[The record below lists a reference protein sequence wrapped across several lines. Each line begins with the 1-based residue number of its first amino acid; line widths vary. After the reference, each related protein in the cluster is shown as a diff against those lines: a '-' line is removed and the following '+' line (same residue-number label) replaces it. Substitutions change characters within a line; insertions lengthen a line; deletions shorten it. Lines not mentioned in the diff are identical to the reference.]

1 MISSFKFMIF
11 DFKHIVV
18 LCLLSFSAAV
28 FSPAKAQEI
37 NCTVTVNSDQIE
49 GSNKQV
55 YETLKAAIEE
65 YMNQNRWTNMTYA
78 EQEKIECSMLI
89 VVKSV
94 NGNSYNCEMTL
105 QSRRPVYGTTY
116 TTPILNFKDN
126 AFNFTYQEFDRI
138 EWQQNQFTTNLT
150 AMLAYYCYLIIG
162 HDQDSFQR
170 LGGTPYFEICEQI
183 VSACQSA
190 TMDNIEQKGWL
201 AFDSNRNRYALI
213 NNLLDEAFKKYRN
226 FYYEYH
232 RLGLDE
238 MSGNVANG
246 RARIAE
252 GLPVLKEAYRARP
265 ATYVINTFLDA
276 KADELVDIFKKGT
289 DKEKKTVYD
298 LLTDIDPTRQATYD
312 RMNEN

>member
-1 MISSFKFMIF
+1 MIC
-11 DFKHIVV
+11 DLRYIVLG
-18 LCLLSFSAAV
+18 LCSLWFVSAG
-28 FSPAKAQEI
+28 AQEL
-37 NCTVTVNSDQIE
+37 NCTVTINSDQIE

-55 YETLKAAIEE
+55 YETLKQGIEE
-65 YMNQNRWTNMTYA
+65 YMNQNRWTNMTFA
-78 EQEKIECSMLI
+78 ETEKIECSMLI
-89 VVKSV
+89 VVKQV
-94 NGNSYNCEMTL
+94 LGNSYSCEMTL

-116 TTPILNFKDN
+116 TTPLLNFKDN

-162 HDQDSFQR
+162 HDLDSYQR
-170 LGGTPYFEICEQI
+170 LGGTPCFRMCEEI
-183 VSACQSA
+183 VNACQSA
-190 TMDNIEQKGWL
+190 SMEGSEQKGWL

-213 NNLLDEAFKKYRN
+213 NNLQDEAFKKYRN

-238 MSGNVANG
+238 MSGNVTNG

-276 KADELVDIFKKGT
+276 KADELVDIFRKGT
-289 DKEKKTVYD
+289 DKEKKEVYD
-298 LLTDIDPTRQATYD
+298 LLIDIDPTRQNTYD
-312 RMNEN
+312 RMNE

>member
-1 MISSFKFMIF
+1 MRVIRFIF
-11 DFKHIVV
+11 AI
-18 LCLLSFSAAV
+18 CLLSLSTAV
-28 FSPAKAQEI
+28 LIPIKAQEI

-55 YETLKAAIEE
+55 YETLKSAIEE

-78 EQEKIECSMLI
+78 EHEKIECSMLI

-94 NGNSYNCEMTL
+94 TDNTYNCEMTL
-105 QSRRPVYGTTY
+105 QSRRPVFGTTY
-116 TTPILNFKDN
+116 TTPLLNFKDN

-170 LGGTPYFEICEQI
+170 LGGTPFFEICEEI
-183 VSACQSA
+183 VNACQSA
-190 TMDNIEQKGWL
+190 SMDNVEQRGWL

-213 NNLLDEAFKKYRN
+213 NNLLDESFKKYRN

-238 MSGNVANG
+238 MSANVTNG

-252 GLPVLKEAYRARP
+252 GIPVLKESYRARP

-276 KADELVDIFKKGT
+276 KADELVDIFQKGT
-289 DKEKKTVYD
+289 DKEKKAVYE

-312 RMNEN
+312 RINE

>member
-1 MISSFKFMIF
+1 
-11 DFKHIVV
+11 
-18 LCLLSFSAAV
+18 
-28 FSPAKAQEI
+28 
-37 NCTVTVNSDQIE
+37 
-49 GSNKQV
+49 
-55 YETLKAAIEE
+55 
-65 YMNQNRWTNMTYA
+65 MTYA
-78 EQEKIECSMLI
+78 EHEKIECSMLVI
-89 VVKSV
+89 VKAVQDNMFV
-94 NGNSYNCEMTL
+94 CEMTL

-116 TTPILNFKDN
+116 TTPLLNFVDRN
-126 AFNFTYQEFDRI
+126 FNFTYQEFDRI
-138 EWQQNQFTTNLT
+138 DYQQNQFTTNLT

-170 LGGTPYFEICEQI
+170 LGGTPFFQACEQI
-183 VSACQSA
+183 VTACQSA
-190 TMDNIEQKGWL
+190 SMESSEQKGWI

-238 MSGNVANG
+238 MSSNVTNG

-252 GLPVLKEAYRARP
+252 GMPVLKEAYRARP

-289 DKEKKTVYD
+289 DKEKKTVYE
-298 LLTDIDPTRQATYD
+298 LLMDIDATRQNTYD
-312 RMNEN
+312 RINQ

>member
-1 MISSFKFMIF
+1 MRKIITIIALFAC
-11 DFKHIVV
+11 VG
-18 LCLLSFSAAV
+18 LS
-28 FSPAKAQEI
+28 AQELK
-37 NCTVTVNSDQIE
+37 CTVTVNSDQIE
-49 GSNKQV
+49 GSNKQL
-55 YETLKAAIEE
+55 YETLKTAIEG
-65 YMNQNRWTNMTYA
+65 YMNDNRWTNMTYA
-78 EQEKIECSMLI
+78 EKERIECSMLI
-89 VVKSV
+89 VVKEVSD
-94 NGNSYNCEMTL
+94 NLYKCEMTL

-116 TTPILNFKDN
+116 TTPLLNFKDN
-126 AFNFTYQEFDRI
+126 AFNFSYQEYDRI
-138 EWQQNQFTTNLT
+138 EYQQNTFTTNLT

-170 LGGTPYFEICEQI
+170 LGGTPFFQQCEQI

-190 TMDNIEQKGWL
+190 SMDNSEQKGWL

-226 FYYEYH
+226 FYYDYH

-238 MSGNVANG
+238 MSGNVTNG

-276 KADELVDIFKKGT
+276 KAEELVDIFRKGT
-289 DKEKKTVYD
+289 DKEKKDIYE
-298 LLTDIDPTRQATYD
+298 LLTDIDPTRQNTYE
-312 RMNEN
+312 RINN

>member
-1 MISSFKFMIF
+1 MKIERSIL
-11 DFKHIVV
+11 ILA
-18 LCLLSFSAAV
+18 LCALFFV
-28 FSPAKAQEI
+28 PVRAQEL
-37 NCTVTVNSDQIE
+37 NCTVTINSDQIE

-55 YETLKAAIEE
+55 FETLKTSIEE
-65 YMNQNRWTNMTYA
+65 YMSQNRWTNMTFA
-78 EQEKIECSMLI
+78 ETEKIECSMLI
-89 VVKSV
+89 VVKAV

-116 TTPILNFKDN
+116 TTPLLNFKDN

-138 EWQQNQFTTNLT
+138 EWQQNTFTTNLT

-162 HDQDSFQR
+162 HDLDSYQR
-170 LGGTPYFEICEQI
+170 LGGTPCFEICEDI
-183 VSACQSA
+183 VNACQSA
-190 TMDNIEQKGWL
+190 SMDGSEQQGWR
-201 AFDSNRNRYALI
+201 AFESNRNRYALI

-238 MSGNVANG
+238 MSGNVKNG

-252 GLPVLKEAYRARP
+252 GLPVLREAYRSRP

-276 KADELVDIFKKGT
+276 KSEELVDIFRKGT
-289 DKEKKTVYD
+289 DKEKKDVYEI
-298 LLTDIDPTRQATYD
+298 LTDIDPTRVSTYD
-312 RMNEN
+312 RINE

>member
-1 MISSFKFMIF
+1 MIY
-11 DFKHIVV
+11 DLRYIV
-18 LCLLSFSAAV
+18 LGLFSMWFVSAG
-28 FSPAKAQEI
+28 AQEL
-37 NCTVTVNSDQIE
+37 NCTVTINSDQIE

-55 YETLKAAIEE
+55 YETLKQGIEE
-65 YMNQNRWTNMTYA
+65 YMNQNRWTNMTFA
-78 EQEKIECSMLI
+78 EAEKIECSMLI
-89 VVKSV
+89 VVKQV
-94 NGNSYNCEMTL
+94 LGNSYSCEMTL

-116 TTPILNFKDN
+116 TTPLLNFKDN

-162 HDQDSFQR
+162 HDMDSYQR
-170 LGGTPYFEICEQI
+170 LGGTPCFRMCEEI
-183 VSACQSA
+183 VNACQSA
-190 TMDNIEQKGWL
+190 SMEGSEQKGWL

-213 NNLLDEAFKKYRN
+213 NNLQDEAFKKYRN

-238 MSGNVANG
+238 MSGNVTNG
-246 RARIAE
+246 RARIAA

-276 KADELVDIFKKGT
+276 KADELVDIFRKGT
-289 DKEKKTVYD
+289 DKEKKEVYD
-298 LLTDIDPTRQATYD
+298 LLIDIDPTRQNTYD
-312 RMNEN
+312 RMNE

>member
-1 MISSFKFMIF
+1 MIF
-11 DFKHIVV
+11 DLRYIVLG
-18 LCLLSFSAAV
+18 LCSMWFVAAG
-28 FSPAKAQEI
+28 AQEL
-37 NCTVTVNSDQIE
+37 NCTVTINSDQIE

-55 YETLKAAIEE
+55 FETLKQGIEE
-65 YMNQNRWTNMTYA
+65 YMNQNRWTNMTFA
-78 EQEKIECSMLI
+78 ETEKIECSMLI
-89 VVKSV
+89 VVKQV
-94 NGNSYNCEMTL
+94 LGNSYSCEMTL
-105 QSRRPVYGTTY
+105 QSRR
-116 TTPILNFKDN
+116 

-162 HDQDSFQR
+162 HDLDSYQR
-170 LGGTPYFEICEQI
+170 LGGTPCFRMCEEI
-183 VSACQSA
+183 VNACQSA
-190 TMDNIEQKGWL
+190 SMEGSEQKGWL

-213 NNLLDEAFKKYRN
+213 NNLQDEAFKKYRN

-238 MSGNVANG
+238 MSGNVTNG

-276 KADELVDIFKKGT
+276 KADELVDIFRKGT
-289 DKEKKTVYD
+289 DKEKKEVYD
-298 LLTDIDPTRQATYD
+298 LLIDIDPTRQNTYD
-312 RMNEN
+312 RINE

>member
-1 MISSFKFMIF
+1 
-11 DFKHIVV
+11 
-18 LCLLSFSAAV
+18 
-28 FSPAKAQEI
+28 
-37 NCTVTVNSDQIE
+37 
-49 GSNKQV
+49 
-55 YETLKAAIEE
+55 
-65 YMNQNRWTNMTYA
+65 MTYA
-78 EQEKIECSMLI
+78 AHEKIECSMLI

-94 NGNSYNCEMTL
+94 NDNSYNCEMTL

-116 TTPILNFKDN
+116 TTPLLNYKDN

-170 LGGTPYFEICEQI
+170 LGGTPFYEICEEI
-183 VSACQSA
+183 VNACQSA
-190 TMDNIEQKGWL
+190 SMDNSEQRGWL
-201 AFDSNRNRYALI
+201 AFESNRNRYALI
-213 NNLLDEAFKKYRN
+213 NNLLDESFKKYRN

-238 MSGNVANG
+238 MSTNVTNG

-252 GLPVLKEAYRARP
+252 GLPILKEAYRARP

-289 DKEKKTVYD
+289 DKEKKAVYD
-298 LLTDIDPTRQATYD
+298 ILMDIDATRQNTYD
-312 RMNEN
+312 RINE